1 MSEYY
6 NFVQFNN
13 TDSSVLCNHT
23 EVKLVPI
30 VRRADDYELQIV
42 KFVLPS
48 QSIPV
53 FNIENNND
61 YRIQYSMP
69 RNGFSP
75 TLGWTTMIS
84 SNSLPQSSVNPIY
97 SVNDWIEEWNRTSLA
112 TYRDLLTE
120 LDVNGQFTTFAS
132 VNHTNNITMTAGVP
146 PGSNVYHDETY
157 TMVLPSSSTV
167 GYI

>member
-1 MSEYY
+1 M
-6 NFVQFNN
+6 
-13 TDSSVLCNHT
+13 T
-23 EVKLVPI
+23 
-30 VRRADDYELQIV
+30 
-42 KFVLPS
+42 
-48 QSIPV
+48 
-53 FNIENNND
+53 
-61 YRIQYSMP
+61 
-69 RNGFSP
+69 
-75 TLGWTTMIS
+75 S

-157 TMVLPSSSTV
+157 TMVLPSNSTV
-167 GYI
+167 GYIKVEGTLSSTLPSSYELVLVSHPMEYPKM